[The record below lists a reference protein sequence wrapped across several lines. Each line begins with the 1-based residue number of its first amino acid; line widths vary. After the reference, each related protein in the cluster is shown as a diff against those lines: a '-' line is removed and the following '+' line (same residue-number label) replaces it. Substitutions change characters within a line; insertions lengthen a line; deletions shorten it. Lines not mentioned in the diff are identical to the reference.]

1 MLVAPGKLALFTAA
15 ALALIV
21 TPGPAVLYIVA
32 RSVSQGRRAGYLS
45 ALGVGAGNALHAAAC
60 AAGLAAVLA
69 SSELAFAAVKW
80 LGAGYL
86 VLLGVSKLLGRGA
99 GGLAAGAGAAPPAA
113 GRAVF
118 AQGLA
123 VAVLNPKTAL
133 FFIAFLPQFVDP
145 ARGEAWAQLLLL
157 GGTFVGLA
165 ILSDCAYAS
174 VAGSVGRWLRRRP
187 AFASG
192 ERWVGGAVYVALGVL
207 AALAQR
213 ARAAA

>member
-21 TPGPAVLYIVA
+21 TPGPAVLYVVT
-32 RSVSQGRRAGYLS
+32 RSVSQGRRAGLLS
-45 ALGVGAGNALHAAAC
+45 ALGVGVGNALHAAAC

-69 SSELAFAAVKW
+69 SSELAFGAVKW

-86 VLLGVSKLLGRGA
+86 VLLGISKLVARGGA
-99 GGLAAGAGAAPPAA
+99 GLAQDPAAAPRAA
-113 GRAVF
+113 DRAVF
-118 AQGLA
+118 GQGLA

-145 ARGEAWAQLLLL
+145 ARGAAWAQLLFL
-157 GGTFVGLA
+157 GGLFVGLA
-165 ILSDCAYAS
+165 ILSDCCYALL
-174 VAGSVGRWLRRRP
+174 AGGVGAWLRRHP

-192 ERWVGGAVYVALGVL
+192 ERYVSATVYLALGAL
-207 AALAQR
+207 AALARR
-213 ARAAA
+213 ARAVT